1 MTRTGWL
8 ALAILLAT
16 ALLPARAG
24 FVRDAEIERLLA
36 DYSRPLLLAAGL
48 NPETVNIGL
57 ISAKSLNAFVA
68 GGQNMF
74 FHTGLITEADE
85 PNMIIGVIAHEIGHI
100 TGGHLS
106 RTDEAVSASQGP
118 AMIATILGLGSIIAG
133 APDVGMA
140 LIAGGAQ
147 VAGRSFLSYS
157 RAQEASADITALRL
171 LEATRQSP
179 RGIINMMETLAEQEV
194 LNEVSQ
200 DPYARS
206 HPLSRARVNAYVE
219 GASKSP
225 FMDAQDNDALQ
236 FRHNMAKA
244 KLYGFLDHPQLAL
257 RRFADAPD
265 SPPAL
270 YAHAVAYHRL
280 AELPKAIELVDK
292 LLVQFPDNPWIHE
305 LKGQI
310 YYESGY
316 AAKGLASYERSVA
329 LVPDEPLLLIG
340 LATCQIGVG
349 SQGGAAARAI
359 NQKAEKNLRHALRLD
374 PQSNSA
380 WFQLAKAYGQLEK
393 TAYANWA
400 MAEYYALQKNPD
412 ARKYAR
418 RALKA
423 LPRRSTEF
431 LRARDIMSIEFPS
444 RR

>member
-16 ALLPARAG
+16 TLLPARAS

-225 FMDAQDNDALQ
+225 FMDAQDSEALQ
-236 FRHNMAKA
+236 FRHDMAKA

-359 NQKAEKNLRHALRLD
+359 NQRRRRICAMLCGLTPRAIPPGSNL
-374 PQSNSA
+374 P
-380 WFQLAKAYGQLEK
+380 KP
-393 TAYANWA
+393 TASLKKQPMPIGRWLSI
-400 MAEYYALQKNPD
+400 MPLQKNPD
-412 ARKYAR
+412 ARANMPV
-418 RALKA
+418 A
-423 LPRRSTEF
+423 P
-431 LRARDIMSIEFPS
+431 
-444 RR
+444 